1 MEVDKSL
8 KPLLC
13 GCGHTQHGYYTLK
26 RHESQFFLQIVFHGV
41 ITSNDIKCL
50 FGLDAEYSSD
60 DGGDGEH

>member
-41 ITSNDIKCL
+41 ITSNEIEFTWSGDEC
-50 FGLDAEYSSD
+50 SND
-60 DGGDGEH
+60 DGDDDGH